1 MCTTARRRGYP
12 QVGLDDLPA
21 EHPPGCATSAQ
32 SGGRKFGIL
41 RGQEAALSADFA
53 RRVARGPR
61 REKALVARALIKKC
75 AQKRRCR
82 RCVLAVPRARYPP
95 ETRLS
100 DRALPS
106 GRARS
111 GGCLRP
117 GVAWAQRKRPPGAG
131 REPRRVAIG
140 GARRGARKNRSIRP
154 RVGACRSARV
164 CGYGAWCPL
173 PQCVVAKTAMAGAS
187 ARRRCVI
194 AMQKNGQR
202 QKPHPSR
209 AGRRDHVPCRSRREW
224 SQGCR
229 DDERRSFFLLTLR
242 FFASKCLEYRGF
254 R

>member
-12 QVGLDDLPA
+12 QAGLDDLLA

-82 RCVLAVPRARYPP
+82 RCVLAVPRARHPP

-100 DRALPS
+100 DRVLPS

-117 GVAWAQRKRPPGAG
+117 GVAWAERKRPPGAG
-131 REPRRVAIG
+131 REPRRVAM
-140 GARRGARKNRSIRP
+140 GAPGVGPARTGRYAP
-154 RVGACRSARV
+154 
-164 CGYGAWCPL
+164 
-173 PQCVVAKTAMAGAS
+173 AS
-187 ARRRCVI
+187 V
-194 AMQKNGQR
+194 
-202 QKPHPSR
+202 P
-209 AGRRDHVPCRSRREW
+209 AGRRGCAGTEPGARCRNVSRRRW
-224 SQGCR
+224 RWPARARGG
-229 DDERRSFFLLTLR
+229 D
-242 FFASKCLEYRGF
+242 ASS
-254 R
+254 